1 MNRLLLLL
9 LMCLFPGL
17 VWAAAGKLEAFEGDV
32 KVIAKGATRN
42 GASGIEVNEGD
53 QVRTGAN
60 SWALIEM
67 SDGALITVRASTD
80 IRISKYRFVEDGPAA
95 QNSSTI
101 DIIKGALRMVTG
113 LIGQSN
119 RSGYAVNTPTATIG
133 IRGTDY
139 EPAYYPPGDPEVA
152 DHEPGAFD
160 KVNDGETFLR
170 NEAGQEVV
178 VRRGRVAFMA
188 QNRRLAPRLLDD
200 EPPLYRRMAI
210 QEKRVAARRAALHQ
224 RIEERRKQRQ
234 ELRKENL
241 ELQREN
247 RQFARELRQENM
259 AEKKAAREAAG
270 DSHPNMDK
278 GEKAERRAKMLEKRE
293 RLMNKGEER

>member
-1 MNRLLLLL
+1 MKRWLLLLL
-9 LMCLFPGL
+9 CFFPAL
-17 VWAAAGKLEAFEGDV
+17 AWAAAGKLDTFEGDV
-32 KVIAKGATRN
+32 KIIAKGATRN
-42 GASGIEVNEGD
+42 AAPGLEVNEGD

-67 SDGALITVRASTD
+67 TDGASITVRASTD
-80 IRISKYRFVEDGPAA
+80 MRISKYRYAEDGPAA

-101 DIIKGALRMVTG
+101 DIVKGALRMITG

-119 RSGYAVNTPTATIG
+119 RSGYAINTPTATIG
-133 IRGTDY
+133 IRGTDH
-139 EPAYYPPGDPEVA
+139 EPAYYPEGDPEVA

-178 VRRGRVAFMA
+178 VRRGRVAFMS
-188 QNRRLAPRLLDD
+188 QNRRLAPRLLDG
-200 EPPLYRRMAI
+200 EPPLYRRMAL

-234 ELRKENL
+234 ELR
-241 ELQREN
+241 REN
-247 RQFARELRQENM
+247 MELRRDDKKFARELRHENL
-259 AEKKAAREAAG
+259 AGKKAAREEAAE
-270 DSHPNMDK
+270 SRPEMDK
-278 GEKAERRAKMLEKRE
+278 GDKAERRTKMLEKRE
-293 RLMNKGEER
+293 RLLHKGEER

>member
-1 MNRLLLLL
+1 MRPHQARRAARDLL
-9 LMCLFPGL
+9 
-17 VWAAAGKLEAFEGDV
+17 
-32 KVIAKGATRN
+32 
-42 GASGIEVNEGD
+42 
-53 QVRTGAN
+53 QVERSLTFHRV
-60 SWALIEM
+60 
-67 SDGALITVRASTD
+67 TVRKFPD
-80 IRISKYRFVEDGPAA
+80 LFGGMFRRDHGNI
-95 QNSSTI
+95 
-101 DIIKGALRMVTG
+101 L
-113 LIGQSN
+113 
-119 RSGYAVNTPTATIG
+119 
-133 IRGTDY
+133 
-139 EPAYYPPGDPEVA
+139 VA
-152 DHEPGAFD
+152 
-160 KVNDGETFLR
+160 KK
-170 NEAGQEVV
+170 
-178 VRRGRVAFMA
+178 
-188 QNRRLAPRLLDD
+188 PRLLDD